1 MLWECVMSMTK
12 CGLWIVR
19 LLALT
24 GIAGAATLERLSLD
38 DMILKST
45 EIVRGRVVSS
55 SVIQRGPLLY
65 TVSRVQI
72 LEGLKGTLGSHID
85 VAVRG
90 GSFGGQK
97 QTFSGAPQLKEGAEY
112 VLFLWTGR
120 SGLTHVIG
128 FSQGVFDVRR
138 EKNGQAFVS
147 RAAIKETLLDPSTK
161 QEVKDQD
168 VSLSLDELLARI
180 RRTMAEGRR

>member
-1 MLWECVMSMTK
+1 MSR
-12 CGLWIVR
+12 CR
-19 LLALT
+19 LLLT
-24 GIAGAATLERLSLD
+24 KLLVLTSVAGAATLERLSLD

-55 SVIQRGPLLY
+55 SVIERGPVLY

-72 LEGLKGTLGSHID
+72 LEGLKGALGSHID

-90 GSFGGQK
+90 GSSGGQR
-97 QTFSGAPQLKEGAEY
+97 QTFSGAPELKAGAEY

-138 EKNGQAFVS
+138 EKNGQTFAS
-147 RAAIKETLLDPSTK
+147 RAPIKETLLDPSTK
-161 QEVKDQD
+161 QEVEDHG
-168 VSLSLDELLARI
+168 LSIPLEELLARI
-180 RRTMAEGRR
+180 RRIAAEGRR